1 MFFIPDYFKIKYIGI
16 DKLRLIKSSHHY
28 VLIMFTLVTFISCQL
43 SNNNNKISPPN
54 VIFIMMDDLGY
65 GQFGVFSDSIT
76 TADFPPFFVKLVDS
90 LQGYSLDKSLE
101 FSRRAMPTLKS
112 LSENGLL
119 FKKAYTSSSLC
130 APSRVGIATGRH
142 QNKLG
147 FYTNTDVES
156 KGIYKGSHLVEKLK
170 NLSYKTAHIGKWHL
184 GRRDKTIIDTIL
196 KKHRLSNNIRWS
208 KYRNTNPQAYNEI
221 KNSGYIGS
229 VIKQH
234 NPLNNGFDYYY
245 GYNHWASQY
254 YNDNNVW
261 EDFKHV
267 GVQKEYNTDA
277 FTDKALD
284 FMEAQIGKKDPFYVQ
299 IHYHAVHDSIEPVAP
314 KKYLDKFKSYSH
326 HLNNF
331 YAHIN
336 GVDQNV
342 KRIVSFLKRNNL
354 YENTII
360 VFTSDN
366 GAMSGGVYNGHKT
379 GSPLPGNA
387 PFAGHKG
394 NYYQGGIR
402 VPLLFHWP
410 SGIKIQGVSESLVS
424 TMDILPSIIDLVGG
438 TVPENLDGR
447 SLRPIFEQSLKET
460 VRHNLIWAG
469 MQSNRWGFLITKS
482 TKQHDNEGEHAP
494 PTWTIIEG
502 NYLLRFTGVL
512 EPGIY
517 FDNMQGRKA
526 VFELYNIK
534 NDPGETM
541 NILDKMPIK
550 AMELAHAYFD
560 KSKGFT
566 PPQVWNK
573 EKWLELANSKN
584 NLLKSEWAS
593 P

>member
-1 MFFIPDYFKIKYIGI
+1 MFFIQDYFKIKTIYIE
-16 DKLRLIKSSHHY
+16 KLDLIKRSY
-28 VLIMFTLVTFISCQL
+28 LYCLILFYLFAIMGCQVP
-43 SNNNNKISPPN
+43 NQNNKISPPN
-54 VIFIMMDDLGY
+54 VVFIMMDDLGY

-90 LQGYSLDKSLE
+90 LQGYSLEKSLE
-101 FSRRAMPTLKS
+101 FSRRAIPTLKS

-130 APSRVGIATGRH
+130 APSRVGIATGRY

-147 FYTNTDVES
+147 FYTNTDVEL
-156 KGIYKGSHLVEKLK
+156 KGINSGSHLVEQLKKLTY
-170 NLSYKTAHIGKWHL
+170 NTAHIGKWHL
-184 GRRDKTIIDTIL
+184 GSRDKTIIDAIL
-196 KKHRLSNNIRWS
+196 KKYSLSVNKRWS
-208 KYRNTNPQAYNEI
+208 RYRNTHPEAYNEI
-221 KNSGYIGS
+221 KNSGYLGS
-229 VIKQH
+229 VIKKH

-254 YNDNNVW
+254 YDDKNIW
-261 EDFKHV
+261 ENFEHV
-267 GVQKEYNTDA
+267 GIQREYNTDV
-277 FTDKALD
+277 FTDKALE
-284 FMEAQIGKKDPFYVQ
+284 FMESQIGKKDPFFIQ

-314 KKYLDKFKSYSH
+314 KKYLDKFKSASH

-410 SGIKIQGVSESLVS
+410 SGIKIQGVSESIVSKLV
-424 TMDILPSIIDLVGG
+424 I
-438 TVPENLDGR
+438 
-447 SLRPIFEQSLKET
+447 
-460 VRHNLIWAG
+460 
-469 MQSNRWGFLITKS
+469 
-482 TKQHDNEGEHAP
+482 
-494 PTWTIIEG
+494 
-502 NYLLRFTGVL
+502 
-512 EPGIY
+512 
-517 FDNMQGRKA
+517 
-526 VFELYNIK
+526 
-534 NDPGETM
+534 
-541 NILDKMPIK
+541 
-550 AMELAHAYFD
+550 
-560 KSKGFT
+560 
-566 PPQVWNK
+566 
-573 EKWLELANSKN
+573 
-584 NLLKSEWAS
+584 
-593 P
+593 